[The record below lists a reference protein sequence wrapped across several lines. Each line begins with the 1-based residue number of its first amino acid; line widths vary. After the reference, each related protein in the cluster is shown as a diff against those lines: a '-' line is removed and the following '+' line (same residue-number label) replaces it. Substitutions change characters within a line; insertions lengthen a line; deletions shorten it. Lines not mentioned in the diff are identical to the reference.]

1 MGNDR
6 FNRDR
11 LVTEAVARAGADDF
25 GEATWQEGLDLL
37 ARRLPVRGAAER
49 GRRRDRGRRS
59 REQSRQPARHHRL
72 ASPAIPE
79 IADVGIDHPI
89 VIVGQPRTGTTILY
103 DLLALDPS
111 LRAPLTWEVDRPLP
125 PPETATYDTD
135 PRIAE
140 VDETLAMADSLIPGF
155 TSFHPMGATLAQECV
170 RITAGDFRSMI
181 FPIQFRLRTYNR
193 WLLHEADLQPAY
205 RWHRVF
211 LQHLQSRHPAQQWL
225 LKSPAHLW
233 HLDELAGEYPDALI
247 VQTHRDPLKVI
258 ASTSALATH
267 LRRMASDEP
276 DIVEIAADY
285 ADDIFLGLDRGIDAR
300 DRGVIPADAD
310 RRRAVRR
317 VRRRPDRRRFA
328 RSMRRSAATSTTS
341 PSRRMR
347 QFLDKNPGDGG
358 GGGTRYRFADTGLD
372 ADALRERAAAYQDYF
387 DVESEPVV

>member
-1 MGNDR
+1 VSTDR

-11 LVTEAVARAGADDF
+11 LVAEAVAQAGADDF
-25 GEATWQEGLDLL
+25 GEDTWQEGFDLL
-37 ARRLPVRGAAER
+37 LDGFESESNLNDVGVEIAATDLVNNLANRLGILDWRRA
-49 GRRRDRGRRS
+49 
-59 REQSRQPARHHRL
+59 H
-72 ASPAIPE
+72 PE
-79 IADVGIDHPI
+79 IAEVGIDHPI

-140 VDETLAMADSLIPGF
+140 VDATLAMVDALMPGF

-193 WLLHEADLQPAY
+193 WLLHDADLEPAY

-211 LQHLQSRHPAQQWL
+211 LQHLQSRHAAQQWL

-233 HLDELAGEYPDALI
+233 HLDDLAGEYPDVLV

-285 ADDIFLGLDRGIDAR
+285 ADDIFVGLDRGMDAR
-300 DRGVIPADAD
+300 DRGVFPKERIVDVQFAAFVADPIATV
-310 RRRAVRR
+310 RAIYVALGRELDDVTEQR
-317 VRRRPDRRRFA
+317 MRRF
-328 RSMRRSAATSTTS
+328 
-341 PSRRMR
+341 
-347 QFLDKNPGDGG
+347 LDDNPGDGG
-358 GGGTRYRFADTGLD
+358 GGGRRYRFADTGLD

>member
-1 MGNDR
+1 VSNDR
-6 FNRDR
+6 LNRDR
-11 LVTEAVARAGADDF
+11 LVAEAVASAGADDF

-37 ARRLPVRGAAER
+37 LEGFQSEARLHELGVEIAASDVVNNLVNRLGIIEW
-49 GRRRDRGRRS
+49 RS
-59 REQSRQPARHHRL
+59 QH
-72 ASPAIPE
+72 PE
-79 IADVGIDHPI
+79 IAEVGIEQPI

-103 DLLALDPS
+103 DLLALDPN
-111 LRAPLTWEVDRPLP
+111 LRAPLTWEVDKPLP

-140 VDETLAMADSLIPGF
+140 VDETLAMTDLLIPGF
-155 TSFHPMGATLAQECV
+155 TDFHPMGATLAQECV

-181 FPIQFRLRTYNR
+181 FPVLYRVPTYNH
-193 WLLHEADLQPAY
+193 WLLHDADLRPAY
-205 RWHRVF
+205 RWHRVY
-211 LQHLQSRHPAQQWL
+211 LQHLQSRHPARQWL

-233 HLDELAGEYPDALI
+233 HLDELAGEYPDVII

-276 DIVEIAADY
+276 DITEIAADY

-300 DRGVIPADAD
+300 KRGVVPPNRIVDVQFSAFVADPIAT
-310 RRRAVRR
+310 VREIYLALGR
-317 VRRRPDRRRFA
+317 ELDDVTEDT
-328 RSMRRSAATSTTS
+328 MRR
-341 PSRRMR
+341 
-347 QFLDKNPGDGG
+347 FLDKNPGDGG

-372 ADALRERAAAYQDYF
+372 PDALRERAAAYQNYF

>member
-1 MGNDR
+1 MNNDR

-11 LVTEAVARAGADDF
+11 LVAEAVARAGADDF
-25 GEATWQEGLDLL
+25 GEDTWQEGLEMLVDGFPSESQLNDVGVEIAAGDLVNNL
-37 ARRLPVRGAAER
+37 VIRLGIIDWRRA
-49 GRRRDRGRRS
+49 
-59 REQSRQPARHHRL
+59 H
-72 ASPAIPE
+72 PE
-79 IADVGIDHPI
+79 IAEVGIDHPI

-125 PPETATYDTD
+125 PPETATYETD

-155 TSFHPMGATLAQECV
+155 TNFHPMGATLAQECV

-181 FPIQFRLRTYNR
+181 FPIQFRLRTYNH
-193 WLLHEADLQPAY
+193 WLLHDADLGPAY
-205 RWHRVF
+205 RWHRLF
-211 LQHLQSRHPAQQWL
+211 LQHLQSRHAAEQWL

-233 HLDELAGEYPDALI
+233 HLDQLAGEYPDALI

-300 DRGVIPADAD
+300 ARGVIP
-310 RRRAVRR
+310 
-317 VRRRPDRRRFA
+317 PDRIVDVQFA
-328 RSMRRSAATSTTS
+328 AFVADPIATVREIYVALGRELDDVTE
-341 PSRRMR
+341 RRMC

-358 GGGTRYRFADTGLD
+358 GGGSRYRFADTGLD
-372 ADALRERAAAYQDYF
+372 PDALRERAAAYQDYF

>member
-1 MGNDR
+1 MSNDR

-11 LVTEAVARAGADDF
+11 LVAEAVERAGADDL
-25 GEATWQEGLDLL
+25 GEPTWQEGLDLL
-37 ARRLPVRGAAER
+37 LDGFQSEARLNDVGVEVAAGDLVNHLANRLGIIAW
-49 GRRRDRGRRS
+49 RRD
-59 REQSRQPARHHRL
+59 H
-72 ASPAIPE
+72 PE
-79 IADVGIDHPI
+79 VTDVGIEQPI

-103 DLLALDPS
+103 DLLALDPT

-140 VDETLAMADSLIPGF
+140 ADETLAMADLLIPGF
-155 TSFHPMGATLAQECV
+155 RNFHPMGATLAQECV

-193 WLLHEADLQPAY
+193 WLLHDADLAPAY
-205 RWHRVF
+205 RWHRLF

-233 HLDELAGEYPDALI
+233 HLDDLAGEYPDALI

-258 ASTSALATH
+258 ASTSALAAH
-267 LRRMASDEP
+267 LRRMATDEP

-300 DRGVIPADAD
+300 QRGVFPADRIVDVQFSAFVAD
-310 RRRAVRR
+310 PIATVRAIYLALGRDLDD
-317 VRRRPDRRRFA
+317 PTEQE
-328 RSMRRSAATSTTS
+328 MRA
-341 PSRRMR
+341 
-347 QFLDKNPGDGG
+347 FLDKNPGDGG
-358 GGGTRYRFADTGLD
+358 GGGSRYRFADTGLD
-372 ADALRERAAAYQDYF
+372 PDLLRERSAAYQTFF

>member
-1 MGNDR
+1 VSDDR

-11 LVTEAVARAGADDF
+11 LVSEAVARAGADDF
-25 GEATWQEGLDLL
+25 GEDSWQEGLDILL
-37 ARRLPVRGAAER
+37 DGFPSEAQLHELGVEIATGDVVNHLANRLGIVEWRR
-49 GRRRDRGRRS
+49 
-59 REQSRQPARHHRL
+59 QH
-72 ASPAIPE
+72 PE

-111 LRAPLTWEVDRPLP
+111 LRAPLSWEVDRPLP

-140 VDETLAMADSLIPGF
+140 ADEYLAMADTLIPGF

-170 RITAGDFRSMI
+170 RITAGDFRSLI
-181 FPIQFRLRTYNR
+181 FSVQFRLRSYNR
-193 WLLHEADLQPAY
+193 WLLHEADLKPTY
-205 RWHRVF
+205 RWHRIF

-233 HLDELAGEYPDALI
+233 HLDELAGEYPDALV

-267 LRRMASDEP
+267 LRRMASAEP

-285 ADDIFLGLDRGIDAR
+285 ADDIFVGLDRGIDAR
-300 DRGVIPADAD
+300 TRGVIPPERIIDVQFSAFVADPIAT
-310 RRRAVRR
+310 VRSIYLALGR
-317 VRRRPDRRRFA
+317 ELDDITEQR
-328 RSMRRSAATSTTS
+328 MRR
-341 PSRRMR
+341 
-347 QFLDKNPGDGG
+347 FLDKNPGDGG

-372 ADALRERAAAYQDYF
+372 AGALRERAAVYQDYF
-387 DVESEPVV
+387 GVESEPVV